1 MAECSVCNVEF
12 DIGSMEVSAVESHC
26 KGEKHKKLI
35 QKQLGVEK
43 FSVPSIPSKIRW
55 TYWSNVSDGSDLCD
69 PRFLNVL
76 ITEKR
81 LLDAIF

>member
-43 FSVPSIPSKIRW
+43 FSVPSIPSKMDI
-55 TYWSNVSDGSDLCD
+55 
-69 PRFLNVL
+69 L
-76 ITEKR
+76 IKCQ
-81 LLDAIF
+81 